1 MRSKYPDPADVAELN
16 HRFPEFTSTTLGIM
30 QGALINGSGSGA
42 GPTTTPGHQLSS
54 ELVNGNG
61 SKTEELALHSHSESN
76 DANTLEPLVRVAKLT
91 DPDSS
96 KIPPAS
102 KPGRQNAVTIK
113 DILERRAKA
122 GRLIAPTASYSDS
135 DMFKGP
141 QVGKPHSKSMEHH
154 LSPESLS
161 RHPCSLK
168 QAARHLKTPG
178 IISLGGGLP
187 CAEYFPIES
196 ITLKVPQPPNFSEAA
211 TAESG
216 ADVRIGKYDVTD
228 PAIQGTYDLSIAL
241 NYAQATG
248 SAQLSRFVTEH
259 TELVHNPPYAD
270 WRSCL
275 TIGSTGAL
283 EQTLRMLCDGP
294 GRGDCLLT
302 EEYSFATA
310 LETAGPLG
318 IKVVGVKMDD
328 QGLLPEAMDE
338 LLTNW
343 KPEERGGRR
352 KPHVLYT
359 VPSGQNPTGAT
370 QGVQRRKEVYEVARK
385 HDVFII
391 EDEPYYYIQ
400 MPLGTATESEKKE
413 EEETVE
419 QFIDSLVPSLLS
431 MDVDGRVLRMDSFS
445 KVVVP
450 GSRVGWVTASE
461 AIIERHIR
469 HSEVCNQGPSGISQV
484 ILYKL
489 LDEQWGHEGYFKWL
503 MSLRGEYTKR
513 RDTMV
518 AAVERF
524 LPKEVMSW
532 SVPVS
537 GMFYWLK
544 VDHTQ
549 HPGIKA
555 GKSILEVEEEI
566 FNSCIGKG
574 VLVAR
579 GSWFRAEQDMEPNEL
594 FFRVTFAAATAENI
608 TEAIRR
614 FGDAVRESFKL

>member
-1 MRSKYPDPADVAELN
+1 MPRA
-16 HRFPEFTSTTLGIM
+16 I
-30 QGALINGSGSGA
+30 INGSGA
-42 GPTTTPGHQLSS
+42 GRQPSS
-54 ELVNGNG
+54 ELVNGN
-61 SKTEELALHSHSESN
+61 KTEQSARHFHSNSN
-76 DANTLEPLVRVAKLT
+76 DASALEMLGPAAKLT
-91 DPDSS
+91 DADPSE
-96 KIPPAS
+96 IPPAS
-102 KPGRQNAVTIK
+102 APGRQNAVTIN

-141 QVGKPHSKSMEHH
+141 QVGKPKSQSMDHH

-161 RHPCSLK
+161 RHPCALK

-178 IISLGGGLP
+178 LISLGGGLP
-187 CAEYFPIES
+187 CPEYFPIES
-196 ITLKVPQPPNFSEAA
+196 ITLKVLTPPHFSEAA
-211 TAESG
+211 TASSG
-216 ADVRIGKYDVTD
+216 AEVRIGKYDVTD
-228 PAIQGTYDLSIAL
+228 PLIQGTYDLSIAL

-259 TELVHNPPYAD
+259 TELVHNPPYSD

-275 TIGSTGAL
+275 TVGSTGAL

-302 EEYSFATA
+302 EEYSFSTA
-310 LETAGPLG
+310 LETANPLG
-318 IKVVGVKMDD
+318 VKVVGVKMDE

-338 LLTNW
+338 LLSGW
-343 KPEERGGRR
+343 DPKEREGRR

-370 QGVQRRKEVYEVARK
+370 QGLERRREVYAVARK
-385 HDVFII
+385 HDLFVI

-400 MPLGTATESEKKE
+400 MPLETESAKE
-413 EEETVE
+413 GKEEETVE
-419 QFIDSLVPSLLS
+419 SFISSLIPSLLS

-461 AIIERHIR
+461 QIIEQYIR
-469 HSEVCNQGPSGISQV
+469 HAEVCNQGPSGISQV

-503 MSLRGEYTKR
+503 MNLRGEYTKR

-518 AAVERF
+518 AAVEKF
-524 LPKEVMSW
+524 LPKEVVSW
-532 SVPVS
+532 SVPVA

-549 HPGIKA
+549 HPGIQA
-555 GKSILEVEEEI
+555 GRTILEVEEEI
-566 FNSCIGKG
+566 FDSCIAKG

-579 GSWFRAEQDMEPNEL
+579 GSWFRAEQDTEPNEL
-594 FFRVTFAAATAENI
+594 FFRATFAAATAENM

-614 FGDAVRESFKL
+614 FGEAVRESFKL

>member
-1 MRSKYPDPADVAELN
+1 M
-16 HRFPEFTSTTLGIM
+16 H
-30 QGALINGSGSGA
+30 GALINGSGPA
-42 GPTTTPGHQLSS
+42 GPTTTLGHQPSS
-54 ELVNGNG
+54 ELVNGN
-61 SKTEELALHSHSESN
+61 KTEQSAHQFHSNSTNASALE
-76 DANTLEPLVRVAKLT
+76 TLGPAAKLT
-91 DPDSS
+91 DADPSE
-96 KIPPAS
+96 IPPAS
-102 KPGRQNAVTIK
+102 GPGGRQNAVTIN

-141 QVGKPHSKSMEHH
+141 QVGKPKSKSMEHH

-168 QAARHLKTPG
+168 QAARHLKNPG
-178 IISLGGGLP
+178 LISLGGGLP
-187 CAEYFPIES
+187 CAEYFPIDS
-196 ITLKVPQPPNFSEAA
+196 ITLKVPIPPNFSEAA
-211 TAESG
+211 TSSSG
-216 ADVRIGKYDVTD
+216 AEVRIGKYDVTD

-259 TELVHNPPYAD
+259 TELVHNPPYSD

-283 EQTLRMLCDGP
+283 EQALRMLCDGP

-318 IKVVGVKMDD
+318 IKVVGVKMDE

-338 LLTNW
+338 LLSGW
-343 KPEERGGRR
+343 KPEEREGRR

-370 QGVQRRKEVYEVARK
+370 QGLERRRELYEVARK
-385 HDVFII
+385 HDVFVI

-400 MPLGTATESEKKE
+400 MPLETAGSTATAGQEGK
-413 EEETVE
+413 EETVD
-419 QFIDSLVPSLLS
+419 QFIASLVPSLLS

-461 AIIERHIR
+461 EIIERFIR
-469 HSEVCNQGPSGISQV
+469 HAEVCNQGPSGISQV
-484 ILYKL
+484 VLYKL

-503 MSLRGEYTKR
+503 MNLRGEYTKR

-518 AAVERF
+518 AAVEKF
-524 LPKEVMSW
+524 LPKEVVSW

-549 HPGIKA
+549 HPVIQA
-555 GKSILEVEEEI
+555 GKAILEVEEEI
-566 FNSCIGKG
+566 YNSCIAKG

-579 GSWFRAEQDMEPNEL
+579 GSWFRAEQDTEPNEL
-594 FFRVTFAAATAENI
+594 FFRATFAAATAENM

-614 FGDAVRESFKL
+614 FGEAVRESFKL

>member
-1 MRSKYPDPADVAELN
+1 M
-16 HRFPEFTSTTLGIM
+16 
-30 QGALINGSGSGA
+30 INGSDVALRGHENKPSSDGA
-42 GPTTTPGHQLSS
+42 SALGTHGPAAKL
-54 ELVNGNG
+54 
-61 SKTEELALHSHSESN
+61 K
-76 DANTLEPLVRVAKLT
+76 DANPSE
-91 DPDSS
+91 
-96 KIPPAS
+96 IPPAS
-102 KPGRQNAVTIK
+102 GLGGRQNAVTIS

-141 QVGKPHSKSMEHH
+141 QVGKPKSKSMEHH

-178 IISLGGGLP
+178 LISLGGGLP
-187 CAEYFPIES
+187 CAEYFPIDS
-196 ITLKVPQPPNFSEAA
+196 ITLKVPNPPHFSEAA
-211 TAESG
+211 TASSG
-216 ADVRIGKYDVTD
+216 AEVRIGKYDVTD
-228 PAIQGTYDLSIAL
+228 PTIQGTYDLSIAL

-259 TELVHNPPYAD
+259 TELVHNPPYSD

-275 TIGSTGAL
+275 TVGSTGAL

-294 GRGDCLLT
+294 ERKDCMLT

-318 IKVVGVKMDD
+318 IKVVGIKMDE

-343 KPEERGGRR
+343 KPEERGGAEEA
-352 KPHVLYT
+352 
-359 VPSGQNPTGAT
+359 GNPTGAT
-370 QGVQRRKEVYEVARK
+370 QGLERRRALYEVARK
-385 HDVFII
+385 HDVFVI

-400 MPLGTATESEKKE
+400 MPLEMTTGSAK

-419 QFIDSLVPSLLS
+419 SFIASLIPSLLS

-461 AIIERHIR
+461 DIIERFIR
-469 HSEVCNQGPSGISQV
+469 HAEVCNQGPSGISQV

-503 MSLRGEYTKR
+503 MNLRGEYTKR

-518 AAVERF
+518 AAVEKF
-524 LPKEVMSW
+524 LPKEVVSW

-549 HPGIKA
+549 HPGIQA
-555 GKSILEVEEEI
+555 GKPILEVEEEI
-566 FNSCIGKG
+566 FNSCIAKG

-579 GSWFRAEQDMEPNEL
+579 GSWFRAEQDTEPNEL
-594 FFRVTFAAATAENI
+594 FFRATFAAATAENM